1 MQKKTHR
8 PDVAILKYLVV
19 YFCIIF
25 NLCSILR
32 NTIWMNFIMRMT
44 GMMRNGSQFPHLY
57 NNISSS
63 ACGFSPSP
71 STKKNLQACGIPP
84 ARPSAGIFGKIIS
97 GYNLQQQ
104 QQGGIKNGAVCSAAE
119 GVYRQKCEALWN
131 GAILW
136 GCKYQIDP
144 FEPPPP
150 PLYLERALSLFTS
163 KYLS

>member
-1 MQKKTHR
+1 M
-8 PDVAILKYLVV
+8 VANFRTYI
-19 YFCIIF
+19 
-25 NLCSILR
+25 
-32 NTIWMNFIMRMT
+32 TIYPAALAVLALPPP
-44 GMMRNGSQFPHLY
+44 Q
-57 NNISSS
+57 
-63 ACGFSPSP
+63 
-71 STKKNLQACGIPP
+71 KNLQACGIPP